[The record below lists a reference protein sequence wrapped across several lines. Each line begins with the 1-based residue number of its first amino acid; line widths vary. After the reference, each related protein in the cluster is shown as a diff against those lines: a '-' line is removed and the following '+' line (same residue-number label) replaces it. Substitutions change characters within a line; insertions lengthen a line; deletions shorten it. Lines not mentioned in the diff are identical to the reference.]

1 MPKYTAIVY
10 TMQMAIRIAIVKAGV
25 SGIPVTRLKAMDKRG
40 VAREKVVAVPA
51 NRANTAVRSMMR
63 PKSSIYPLS
72 QNRTAGF
79 GVFLTVPFPDMEH
92 KAKGNS

>member
-40 VAREKVVAVPA
+40 VAREKW
-51 NRANTAVRSMMR
+51 
-63 PKSSIYPLS
+63 
-72 QNRTAGF
+72 
-79 GVFLTVPFPDMEH
+79 
-92 KAKGNS
+92 

>member
-63 PKSSIYPLS
+63 PKAPST
-72 QNRTAGF
+72 R
-79 GVFLTVPFPDMEH
+79 FPKTGRQASEYF
-92 KAKGNS
+92 